1 MKIFKIT
8 ILIPFLIILSH
19 CGSGDLKKINQHV
32 DQIFKIKQSGVYND
46 LDELIHPQAKE
57 DLKIELFAKLF
68 DKQKEILG
76 EMLDFKREKFNYTSS
91 SETKIYDVFY
101 EVKYTKKDVFWE
113 RFTFQTDDTNQFRL
127 IGYAGNENRES
138 VNPKTNKS
146 EP

>member
-1 MKIFKIT
+1 MKKIQT
-8 ILIPFLIILSH
+8 IIIIPFLLVLIH

-46 LDELIHPQAKE
+46 LEELIHPQAKE

-76 EMLDFKREKFNYTSS
+76 EAIEYNREKFNYKST

-101 EVKYTKKDVFWE
+101 EVKYSKKDIFWE
-113 RFTFQTDDTNQFRL
+113 RFTFQSDETNQFKL

-138 VNPKTNKS
+138 VNPKSNKT